1 MCAKNYETRGLT
13 VWNHLD
19 SKLAPFQDE
28 ALYWRDFAGSRIQ
41 IEPGKHMKKKKKK
54 VKVHKKLGRKAV
66 KAELR
71 KHEAIFLTIF

>member
-1 MCAKNYETRGLT
+1 MCVKKYETRGLT

-28 ALYWRDFAGSRIQ
+28 ALYWREFAGSRIQ
-41 IEPGKHMKKKKKK
+41 IEPGKHIQKKKK
-54 VKVHKKLGRKAV
+54 VKVRKKLGRKAV

-71 KHEAIFLTIF
+71 KHEAVFLTIF